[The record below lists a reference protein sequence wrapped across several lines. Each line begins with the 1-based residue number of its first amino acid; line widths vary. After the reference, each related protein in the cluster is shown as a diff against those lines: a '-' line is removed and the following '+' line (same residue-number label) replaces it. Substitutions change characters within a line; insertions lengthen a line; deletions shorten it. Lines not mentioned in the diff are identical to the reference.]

1 MSNSSG
7 SNPSQKPW
15 SPEVKVGGLFIL
27 SIVMVLGFV
36 WYLGALNPFS
46 SSYDVRVG
54 YNFAGGV
61 DVGSPVRVMG
71 IKVGKVKSIEFTP
84 DQKTAAGE
92 EVKLTVTLSVSR
104 EAWKTVRADSRF
116 FINLAGVIGEK
127 FVEVTPGSLSSAEIP
142 PGSFVRGE
150 DPPRIDQLLSQ
161 SYGLAGKILEMVE
174 KNEGSVID
182 TVEKMNNLVTN
193 LNKTLVLLEKTS
205 KNKEFSK
212 IVTNVAQL
220 TDDLIIVTSKL
231 RGPEA
236 EKTMDLLHRLMWRLD
251 KLDEPAIRQFLQKE
265 GIRAKLF

>member
-15 SPEVKVGGLFIL
+15 SPEVKVGGLFII
-27 SIVMVLGFV
+27 SIVMILGFV
-36 WYLGALNPFS
+36 WYLGALNPFA

-84 DQKTAAGE
+84 EQKTATGE
-92 EVKLTVTLSVSR
+92 EVKLTVTLSISR
-104 EAWKTVRADSRF
+104 DAWKTVRADSRF

-161 SYGLAGKILEMVE
+161 SYGLA
-174 KNEGSVID
+174 
-182 TVEKMNNLVTN
+182 
-193 LNKTLVLLEKTS
+193 
-205 KNKEFSK
+205 
-212 IVTNVAQL
+212 
-220 TDDLIIVTSKL
+220 
-231 RGPEA
+231 
-236 EKTMDLLHRLMWRLD
+236 
-251 KLDEPAIRQFLQKE
+251 
-265 GIRAKLF
+265 